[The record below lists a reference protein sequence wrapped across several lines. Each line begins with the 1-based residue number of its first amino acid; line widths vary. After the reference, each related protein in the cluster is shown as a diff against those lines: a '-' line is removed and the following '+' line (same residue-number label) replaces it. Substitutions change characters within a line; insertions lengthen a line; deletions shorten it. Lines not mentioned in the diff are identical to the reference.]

1 MTKRAKSFKARHAK
15 NIKKGKMSAA
25 YWANRVNGKMPQIG
39 SDDKHNA
46 VLLRRSM
53 YRNAAG
59 KGAKPRP
66 RAVSKQAY
74 EDKLDRI
81 FGKKKNQTKEQS

>member
-1 MTKRAKSFKARHAK
+1 
-15 NIKKGKMSAA
+15 
-25 YWANRVNGKMPQIG
+25 
-39 SDDKHNA
+39 
-46 VLLRRSM
+46 M

-74 EDKLDRI
+74 EDNWDRI

>member
-1 MTKRAKSFKARHAK
+1 
-15 NIKKGKMSAA
+15 
-25 YWANRVNGKMPQIG
+25 MPQIG
-39 SDDKHNA
+39 SDDKHNS
-46 VLLRRSM
+46 VPLRRSM

-74 EDKLDRI
+74 EDNWDRI
-81 FGKKKNQTKEQS
+81 FGKNKNQTKEQS

>member
-1 MTKRAKSFKARHAK
+1 
-15 NIKKGKMSAA
+15 
-25 YWANRVNGKMPQIG
+25 MPQIG

-46 VLLRRSM
+46 VPLRRSI

-74 EDKLDRI
+74 EDNWDRI
-81 FGKKKNQTKEQS
+81 FGKNKNQTKEQS